1 MGLLVLWETPY
12 NICSYLKMM
21 FPSILVEVVEF
32 LNSVTIAVSES
43 HEDGR
48 VNSIDDEDTI
58 IDLLIEKYGAENI
71 EKPKE
76 RNWWDVK
83 VFGYPLNIK
92 SSKYGSAADN
102 FSSKAAIL
110 YALTNLDESEVNVSS
125 WKKFQDA
132 LKNNSTDDNNRDYY
146 IFTLNKV
153 TNEVHL
159 ASLKTLAKITP
170 NGNNLPF
177 QIKWRENTE
186 PVQRTHGQAYEFL
199 VKCYKESVHRKI
211 SAHDGFEKL

>member
-1 MGLLVLWETPY
+1 
-12 NICSYLKMM
+12 M
-21 FPSILVEVVEF
+21 FPIKLVEVVEF
-32 LNSVTIAVSES
+32 LNSIAISVSKR
-43 HEDGR
+43 HGDGR
-48 VNSIDDEDTI
+48 VNSIDDEHTI
-58 IDLLIEKYGAENI
+58 IDLLIEKYGSENV
-71 EKPKE
+71 ERPGD
-76 RNWWDVK
+76 RNWWDVR
-83 VFGYPLNIK
+83 VFGYPINIK
-92 SSKYGSAADN
+92 SSKYGTAADN
-102 FSSKAAIL
+102 FTSKAAIL
-110 YALTNLDESEVNVSS
+110 YALTNLDESDVNVSS

-186 PVQRTHGQAYEFL
+186 PVQRTHRQAYEFL
-199 VKCYKESVHRKI
+199 VECYKQSVRKKI
-211 SAHDGFEKL
+211 SAHDGFETL